1 MVDGITTTVF
11 LFCLFFC
18 WGGGCRAVISMV
30 YYGLSLNVSNL
41 TGGLRLNFLL
51 SCVVELVG
59 YIVALFLMDY
69 LGRKKLHSASMLT
82 AGISCL
88 LTIFTIL
95 FAGQGEPHILIP
107 FLSLFFYL
115 LSLLSLFLSS
125 FNFFLFLS
133 IFS

>member
-1 MVDGITTTVF
+1 
-11 LFCLFFC
+11 
-18 WGGGCRAVISMV
+18 MV

-95 FAGQGEPHILIP
+95 FAGQGEPHIFIP
-107 FLSLFFYL
+107 YFLSSSLFFP
-115 LSLLSLFLSS
+115 SFLIFFIS
-125 FNFFLFLS
+125 FFHRFFFLFLS